1 MKEIQKPD
9 KNLIKILPKVKL
21 SAEKKY
27 IPSRYVIAFD
37 HNGKNYLFNN
47 LTKHIVEGTLPSSA
61 KAGECYD
68 DLIMAMFLVPEEKD
82 ECLYYNSISNL
93 MRTFSYKKGI
103 RSYTIL
109 PTLGCNAR
117 CIYCYE
123 EGLKQVTMTPE
134 IVEQT
139 IKYIID
145 THEKGD
151 VKLAW
156 FGGEPLL
163 GEKTI
168 DRICE
173 GLVSAGLN
181 YTSTMIS
188 NGSLI
193 TSKLIDKMKV
203 KWNLKRIQISMD
215 GYETD
220 YKYRKNYYEY
230 QDYYHTVME
239 SISQLSEKGIHVS
252 IRCNVDENNWEDIP
266 RFVDDIKTFISC
278 KDNVGIYFAPLNDVR
293 MGSNDLTMWKKI
305 LDAYDLLDISGFR
318 YGRFKGFSLK
328 FRINHCM
335 ADNEG
340 IVISPDGT
348 IYSCEH
354 WSDKCKIGDIYH
366 GITNEQIKKE
376 FSRVDKTRDK
386 CRDCPFLPDC
396 TSFSSCPVEDMHCR
410 EVHELIVKHALIKL
424 LERNEEISE
433 EDIIC

>member
-1 MKEIQKPD
+1 MNEIQKPD
-9 KNLIKILPKVKL
+9 KNLIKILPKVNV
-21 SAEKKY
+21 SDENIY
-27 IPSRYVIAFD
+27 VPSQYVISFD

-61 KAGECYD
+61 KAGEGYD

-109 PTLGCNAR
+109 PTLGCNAK

-123 EGLKQVTMTPE
+123 EGMKQVTMTPE

-252 IRCNVDENNWEDIP
+252 IRCNVDENNWED
-266 RFVDDIKTFISC
+266 KT
-278 KDNVGIYFAPLNDVR
+278 
-293 MGSNDLTMWKKI
+293 
-305 LDAYDLLDISGFR
+305 
-318 YGRFKGFSLK
+318 
-328 FRINHCM
+328 
-335 ADNEG
+335 
-340 IVISPDGT
+340 
-348 IYSCEH
+348 
-354 WSDKCKIGDIYH
+354 WSDH
-366 GITNEQIKKE
+366 
-376 FSRVDKTRDK
+376 
-386 CRDCPFLPDC
+386 C
-396 TSFSSCPVEDMHCR
+396 TSNPNVPVYYCH
-410 EVHELIVKHALIKL
+410 L
-424 LERNEEISE
+424 
-433 EDIIC
+433 